1 MSTRLGSALATHI
14 RRRMNESGSDS
25 GYILVEGVPASVAE
39 GMARAWDSS
48 LPQLAIVSAEPHR
61 FGQYALRNVSGTY
74 LRNRGSHGV
83 VLVMCDGEQVPD
95 RQSLNLFES
104 VSPSALLDTPEG
116 MGILSQQTPAVDLD
130 GPARSVREAINQA
143 SAATRPSAIA
153 VASYLDQLAAGAD
166 PLTALPVLGAFA
178 DTVPAGG
185 RVDSDRISDNLALAR
200 RRTSED
206 LLKASAYA
214 DLRLRAQRVLKRR
227 PSLASPND
235 LVAAIDQV
243 MTMLQSG
250 SSELLVALRFDE
262 AREILEQRTQDLVT
276 IVRREIADYIAGL
289 QPGSQASGLPWANYE
304 SRAEALRRGAAQREA
319 AQELLD
325 LDTAQQQQLFTRETR
340 IKLERL
346 LRDKAVNGSN
356 PSCPEAAFIRAAQQL
371 GGLIDRIEVL
381 APTPP
386 TGTARTNRTGAGKM
400 LTLACARLRLGW
412 LMREWDHAGG
422 EVDGLLLKAANDE
435 DLPDLLA
442 SFGDAALAS
451 DAPLPLLQLRLADIE
466 GNTVQV
472 DWRPDLDDVAMLRA
486 AMLFAAE
493 PALTLKLTGEPT
505 LHAFCG
511 PDSATPDP
519 SVPNGLVPLAR
530 RLQTTAQTLLDSG
543 INPAVLDTW
552 TGNWV
557 QACAERES
565 ASDSSTAEALALA
578 GAVCGGDRTAALTF
592 LAPLKA
598 EWVSQYH
605 QALWQ
610 LLNRAEEPG
619 TPVDPTDAVTTS
631 SGVAHTTAAHHP
643 AHLRLRTQDRPLLP
657 TTEGRIWSLYGGT
670 SSRDES
676 GFAGET
682 IRSVVIQLLTL
693 QPEAA
698 GHLRCLAWGP
708 GSADLLAR
716 EAVRL
721 IGTRVGK
728 ATVNRVEIFCIGE
741 GPDDKPRWDTLA
753 WADDELRDGR
763 DVLELRYINTLDEA
777 KNLLRPT
784 ADTPA
789 VHLALVTGLTNA
801 GNRLQIE
808 SPEVH
813 PPGEDSEVLFTPR
826 VWQRAKQ
833 DRRTLLMPPATTP
846 AGHLWLR
853 LQNAVEEAWPE
864 PGEPIKVPEVRTGTL
879 DIATQLQQVHDLA
892 LWVATLDRYATRDS
906 LEQAL
911 GRENVAI
918 LHQERRLGGDS
929 PLSLVLSQK
938 SGGPADRAIGRSLRA
953 AGIVADPGLAL
964 SIGTELRQVASQG
977 YGILALAAAT
987 SGTGINE
994 LVGHVVAFSL
1004 LATTT
1009 TPWPL
1014 PPGCRVLL
1022 VSLDEYRHW
1031 FPGKRADLLAIA
1043 LDPRE
1048 GGVHVAAI
1056 EVKARRSDEADAAS
1070 GALDQLTQTLTASR
1084 WAAYPVPGSIHTRIW
1099 LNRIAEAA
1107 YAVARESRF
1116 KLDAAELQALEA
1128 FRLGRGTLE
1137 WAGVGLVFGPKVN
1150 PYHKIYRKDVSGDIV
1165 PIVLHSIQLTEQLLT
1180 AATSV
1185 HLTELRTVE
1194 TDQPPLQ
1201 STRVRRRPEGKTNGD
1216 SRPPTSDTDDPRPAR
1231 QADHLSDVQPEEAT
1245 TPPSAEQVTIQ
1256 QFRAEELDVAVAKNS
1271 STNGESLAYGTVSE
1285 TADSVATG
1293 DIRPALLGWDA
1304 ASGEEVYWHPAGEDR
1319 DPQNGHIEIW
1329 GSSGMGKTQ
1338 FTMGLLAQLARHSG
1352 SHFGICDFKN
1362 DYSSDTGFPFPELAG
1377 AEFLDLWNA
1386 GAPYNPLALED
1397 SNPRAITTAVIEL
1410 RDVVDEATK
1419 AFTRMGVKQR
1429 GKLQVAL
1436 EAAYQTGRQEGRW
1449 PTLRTLDGF
1458 LDDDLAAVLG
1468 DLTRH
1473 ELFRAGEPLGTV
1485 IDRNVIFGL
1494 STIPGNGQTT
1504 VLAAGFILSALLLRI
1519 QNLPPV
1525 ANTIRYVMVVD
1536 EAHRVTGFKAIQTMA
1551 REGRS
1556 KGLAVV
1562 LATQQPLDLPEV
1574 VAANAQTKI
1583 CFGLPDATIAA
1594 MAARKLQPDNPRLAE
1609 QIRTLGVGE
1618 ALLAIAGR
1626 RPQLMRMVQAYRDA
1640 EALGLHY

>member
-1 MSTRLGSALATHI
+1 MTAQPAQSARRLTR
-14 RRRMNESGSDS
+14 
-25 GYILVEGVPASVAE
+25 PA
-39 GMARAWDSS
+39 
-48 LPQLAIVSAEPHR
+48 
-61 FGQYALRNVSGTY
+61 
-74 LRNRGSHGV
+74 
-83 VLVMCDGEQVPD
+83 
-95 RQSLNLFES
+95 
-104 VSPSALLDTPEG
+104 
-116 MGILSQQTPAVDLD
+116 
-130 GPARSVREAINQA
+130 
-143 SAATRPSAIA
+143 AATRPSAIA

-166 PLTALPVLGAFA
+166 PLAALPVLGAFTDA
-178 DTVPAGG
+178 VPAGG
-185 RVDSDRISDNLALAR
+185 RVDSDRIGDNLALAR

-227 PSLASPND
+227 PSLSSPND

-250 SSELLVALRFDE
+250 SPELLTALYFDE
-262 AREILEQRTQDLVT
+262 AREILEQRAQDLVT
-276 IVRREIADYIAGL
+276 VVRREIAEYRAGL
-289 QPGSQASGLPWANYE
+289 QPGSQASGLPWATYE
-304 SRAEALRRGAAQREA
+304 SRATALRRGTAQRDA
-319 AQELLD
+319 ARELLD

-371 GGLIDRIEVL
+371 GGLINRVEVL

-386 TGTARTNRTGAGKM
+386 AGTARTNRTGAGKM

-412 LMREWDHAGG
+412 LMREWDRADG

-442 SFGDAALAS
+442 SFGDAGLAS
-451 DAPLPLLQLRLADIE
+451 DAPLPVLQLRLADIE

-493 PALTLKLTGEPT
+493 PALTLRLASEPT

-511 PDSATPDP
+511 PDSATPDL
-519 SVPNGLVPLAR
+519 SVPSGLVPLAR
-530 RLQTTAQTLLDSG
+530 KLQTTARTLLDSG
-543 INPAVLDTW
+543 INPAVLDAW
-552 TGNWV
+552 TGSWV
-557 QACAERES
+557 QACVERE
-565 ASDSSTAEALALA
+565 AAGDATTAEALALA

-657 TTEGRIWSLYGGT
+657 TTEGRVWSLYGGT

-676 GFAGET
+676 GFAGAT
-682 IRSVVIQLLTL
+682 LRSVVIQLLTL

-708 GSADLLAR
+708 GSADLLAG

-721 IGTRVGK
+721 IGTRAGK

-741 GPDDKPRWDTLA
+741 GPDDKPRWDTLK

-763 DVLELRYINTLDEA
+763 DVLELRYISTLDEA
-777 KNLLRPT
+777 KRLLRPT

-789 VHLALVTGLTNA
+789 VHLALVTGLTNG

-808 SPEVH
+808 SPEVR

-826 VWQRAKQ
+826 VWQRARQ

-864 PGEPIKVPEVRTGTL
+864 PGELIKVPEVRTGTL

-953 AGIVADPGLAL
+953 AGIVADPGVAL

-977 YGILALAAAT
+977 YGILALEAAT
-987 SGTGINE
+987 SGAGINE

-1056 EVKARRSDEADAAS
+1056 EVKARRTDEADAAS

-1084 WAAYPVPGSIHTRIW
+1084 WAAYPVPGSVHTRIW

-1128 FRLGRGTLE
+1128 FRLGKGTLE
-1137 WAGVGLVFGPKVN
+1137 WAGVGLVFGPRVN
-1150 PYHKIYRKDVSGDIV
+1150 AYHKIYRKDVSGDIV

-1185 HLTELRTVE
+1185 RLAELRTVE

-1201 STRVRRRPEGKTNGD
+1201 STRVRRRPEAKANGD
-1216 SRPPTSDTDDPRPAR
+1216 SRQQASGPGGPDSAR
-1231 QADHLSDVQPEEAT
+1231 QAGYLPDIQYEQETRPSGAGPAGVREFSAQEPAAAAPETSPANEESFPHETVPEA
-1245 TPPSAEQVTIQ
+1245 A
-1256 QFRAEELDVAVAKNS
+1256 
-1271 STNGESLAYGTVSE
+1271 GTV
-1285 TADSVATG
+1285 TAG
-1293 DIRPALLGWDA
+1293 EFRPPLLGWDV

-1338 FTMGLLAQLARHSG
+1338 FTMSLLAQLARHSG
-1352 SHFGICDFKN
+1352 SHFGIADFKN

-1377 AEFLDLWNA
+1377 AEFLDLWST

-1397 SNPRAITTAVIEL
+1397 ASPRAVTTAVIEL
-1410 RDVVDEATK
+1410 RDAVDEATK

-1429 GKLQVAL
+1429 GKLQAAL

-1449 PTLRTLDGF
+1449 PTLRTLDGL

-1473 ELFRAGEPLGTV
+1473 ELFRPNQRVVPRHA
-1485 IDRNVIFGL
+1485 
-1494 STIPGNGQTT
+1494 
-1504 VLAAGFILSALLLRI
+1504 AAGL
-1519 QNLPPV
+1519 
-1525 ANTIRYVMVVD
+1525 
-1536 EAHRVTGFKAIQTMA
+1536 
-1551 REGRS
+1551 
-1556 KGLAVV
+1556 
-1562 LATQQPLDLPEV
+1562 
-1574 VAANAQTKI
+1574 
-1583 CFGLPDATIAA
+1583 
-1594 MAARKLQPDNPRLAE
+1594 
-1609 QIRTLGVGE
+1609 
-1618 ALLAIAGR
+1618 
-1626 RPQLMRMVQAYRDA
+1626 
-1640 EALGLHY
+1640 